1 MLAGGLGTRVAS
13 LTEGHV
19 PKALLDVAGRPFLDR
34 RIDDL
39 RLQGVQQVVVMVGHH
54 ADQVQRHLATTDLG
68 LEVVTISE
76 GPTLLG
82 TGGAIAAALGR
93 LPASFWVTYADT
105 FLDAPMAEIEQH
117 FDASGATGLMTVL
130 RNEDRWQPSNVDV
143 VDGLVTAYAK
153 GRPPGTFRFIDYGL
167 LLFRREAFAGIG
179 AGATADLSE
188 VVGPLIHSRSLVAFE
203 VTEPFHD
210 IGTPAALEA
219 TVRWIQAREGRGE
232 AG

>member
-13 LTEGHV
+13 LTGGQV
-19 PKALLDVAGRPFLDR
+19 PKALLDVAGRPFIDR

-39 RLQGVQQVVVMVGHH
+39 RRQGVRHVVVMVGHH
-54 ADQVQRHLATTDLG
+54 GDQVQRHLAAADLG
-68 LEVVTISE
+68 LEVVAISE

-82 TGGAIAAALGR
+82 TGGAIAAALEQ

-130 RNEDRWQPSNVDV
+130 RNEDRWQPSNVGV

-153 GRPPGTFRFIDYGL
+153 GAAPGTFTYIDYGL

-188 VVGPLIHSRSLVAFE
+188 VVWPLIQSRSLAAFE

-219 TVRWIQAREGRGE
+219 TVRWIEARDGRD
-232 AG
+232 APS